1 METQFTPGYMVNI
14 LISRLKALF
23 YKLSV
28 IFGQWYF
35 LLPQTIESYGI
46 VS

>member
-23 YKLSV
+23 YKLLFLASD
-28 IFGQWYF
+28 IFCCRK
-35 LLPQTIESYGI
+35 L
-46 VS
+46 